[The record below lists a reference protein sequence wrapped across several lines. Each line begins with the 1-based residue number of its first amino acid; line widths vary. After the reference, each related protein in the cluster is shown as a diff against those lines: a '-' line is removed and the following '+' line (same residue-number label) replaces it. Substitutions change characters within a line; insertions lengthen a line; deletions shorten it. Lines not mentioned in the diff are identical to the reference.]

1 MPMLILTIA
10 ENLHELLQNRC
21 MTPVAS
27 LSKLGGIV
35 EMAINPALMLIIRVL
50 GAKNRWA
57 NGASEMLDVVLVV

>member
-10 ENLHELLQNRC
+10 ENLHELLQNSC

-27 LSKLGGIV
+27 LGKLGGIV
-35 EMAINPALMLIIRVL
+35 EMTVNPALMFIIGVL
-50 GAKNRWA
+50 GAKNCRA